1 MNEDRIFKVSGTIKI
16 SGDRVNNKDAKE
28 VIYCIIGG
36 IEEEAEHQFGVELLL
51 DISDD
56 KPTEEIV
63 L

>member
-1 MNEDRIFKVSGTIKI
+1 MNKYRVFKINGTIKI
-16 SGDRVNNKDAKE
+16 SGDRVNNKDMKE

-51 DISDD
+51 DISED

-63 L
+63 S